1 MRFKLGLAAGVA
13 LGWWL
18 ASTPP
23 EKRRAKVEEAVARV
37 RDDPRVKQV
46 VDVVA
51 RDARRV
57 GAAVEERI
65 GARGG
70 GDRPEG
76 ESTSG

>member
-23 EKRRAKVEEAVARV
+23 EKRRAKEAVARV

-46 VDVVA
+46 ADVVA
-51 RDARRV
+51 HDARRV